1 MSASGRFSLSPE
13 QRFEDFIR
21 QASARLRVLEQ
32 LAVLLEPGCLVTA
45 YTGTIP
51 GTYTSGQ
58 PTVALASGTVLGPL
72 DYLAS
77 YTPAAGDTVLCVPAG
92 QSYIV
97 VGKIV

>member
-1 MSASGRFSLSPE
+1 MSNRFPLTVE
-13 QRFEDFIR
+13 ERYEAFIKST
-21 QASARLRVLEQ
+21 SARLRVLEQ

-51 GTYTSGQ
+51 GTYTSGK
-58 PTVALASGTVLGPL
+58 PTVTLASGTVLGPL
-72 DYLAS
+72 DYLKS

-97 VGKIV
+97 VGALA